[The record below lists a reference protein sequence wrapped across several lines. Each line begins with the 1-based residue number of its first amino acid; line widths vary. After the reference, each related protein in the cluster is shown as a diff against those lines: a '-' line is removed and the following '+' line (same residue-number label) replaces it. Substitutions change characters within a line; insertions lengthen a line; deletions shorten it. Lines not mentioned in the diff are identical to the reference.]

1 MHFFPI
7 TFRKCWYPSAQLNS
21 VIFQRITWLPVGI
34 LPVYLPYVSRDSE
47 RSSGRTD
54 FGSDR
59 DGNDF
64 LAVQAMDKGRTRGGH
79 YLFSIP
85 GGWTG
90 VGRGGTIL
98 AIPGGG
104 ERPDRDR
111 TPFL

>member
-1 MHFFPI
+1 M
-7 TFRKCWYPSAQLNS
+7 
-21 VIFQRITWLPVGI
+21 GI